1 MGRKVELQK
10 YFRFLFSND
19 IPMMEK
25 ETLQVFGV
33 KSLANASYGAFMEA
47 VKSLIAKGTTEKLGL
62 KAEEFSAFEALLVQ
76 LLEVNKDATTKELDA
91 LDEQRDRLLTHL
103 FARVALEAGSPDE
116 TSQKA

>member
-62 KAEEFSAFEALLVQ
+62 KAEEFSAFEALLV
-76 LLEVNKDATTKELDA
+76 LRSTTA
-91 LDEQRDRLLTHL
+91 
-103 FARVALEAGSPDE
+103 ARRMPRPRNLMRWMSNVIAC
-116 TSQKA
+116 